1 MTNKA
6 LKNKPS
12 AVKTESGLFIQLLIV
27 VVLATITTIPFIFD
41 SFTVSKLLVLS
52 IGLLYIAICVFLKKD
67 EVGNRNL
74 PLWVTVPVGL
84 FGISLTL
91 SWALSGVPILRGL
104 FGQFG
109 RGNGLFYYYLA
120 ILVFIFSIKTFR
132 KANSFKTHQIL
143 TMLSWFLAMYATLQ
157 KIGIDVAK
165 LNTKGISPVVLT
177 FGNSNFAGGML
188 SVFFAYHFIHLVVYK
203 KYSVPNLALLASLSI
218 SATFAAAV
226 QGYLII
232 IFALAIGITIKIS
245 HKYKSRII
253 DNGLIFSWL
262 IGIVTLIL
270 GVSGKFVLS
279 SVFARPSFQARI
291 EYWRITLKVIK
302 DNLLFGVGPDKLYD
316 VTPNYM
322 APGSLKLITT
332 TRMDNAHNWYLNLI
346 ANFGLI
352 SGLILMVIIGI
363 VIFSA
368 VMFLRGQDKKN
379 PLILGSIVAYL
390 ALFIDGLV
398 SIEQPGLGVWLYL
411 FGGLIVGA
419 YLDSKPNSVPQN
431 LATKNSN
438 KAHFMIPKSIAGLN
452 VLILVITSLLISS
465 RVYNDALLRSNV
477 QTAMLNQGT
486 AETFL
491 NIEKAAIRLNS
502 EPEYT
507 VQALGPI
514 AAIGDAKK
522 LDAISS
528 ASYEYYKDSIQA
540 NLVRAD
546 VLRALGRES
555 DSCAFRPLLL
565 SNTPWDRSLLEK
577 YLFCINQ
584 GLVDSDL
591 AATLELVTR
600 YLEPTDDSITSQTP
614 ADLIRLQNSFVQN
627 SIYAYLFYLKGDIPL
642 ARNYQV
648 KSKYLLVQIE
658 KLESTIVDAS
668 QVIEKTMYLKLIS
681 F

>member
-1 MTNKA
+1 MANRALRNKS
-6 LKNKPS
+6 S
-12 AVKTESGLFIQLLIV
+12 AVKTESGFFIQLLIV

-52 IGLLYIAICVFLKKD
+52 IGLLYIAICVFLKRD
-67 EVGNRNL
+67 EMGNRNL
-74 PLWVTVPVGL
+74 PLWITVPVGL

-132 KANSFKTHQIL
+132 KANSLKTHQIL
-143 TMLSWFLAMYATLQ
+143 TILSWFLAMYATLQ
-157 KIGIDVAK
+157 RIGIDVAK
-165 LNTKGISPVVLT
+165 LDTKGISSVVLT

-188 SVFFAYHFIHLVVYK
+188 SVFFAYHFIYLVIYK
-203 KYSVPNLALLASLSI
+203 KYSVTNLALLASLSI

-232 IFALAIGITIKIS
+232 IFALAIGATIKIS
-245 HKYKSRII
+245 HKYKSRVI
-253 DNGLIFSWL
+253 DIGLIFSWL
-262 IGIVTLIL
+262 IGIITLML

-279 SVFARPSFQARI
+279 SIFARPSFQARI

-302 DNLLFGVGPDKLYD
+302 YNLLFGVGPDKLYD

-352 SGLILMVIIGI
+352 SGLMLMVIIGI

-419 YLDSKPNSVPQN
+419 YLDSKPNSVPRN
-431 LATKNSN
+431 LATKYLN
-438 KAHFMIPKSIAGLN
+438 KTRFMIPKSIAGLN

-507 VQALGPI
+507 VQALRPI

-522 LDAISS
+522 LDTISN
-528 ASYEYYKDSIQA
+528 ASYGYYKDSIQA
-540 NLVRAD
+540 NQIRAD
-546 VLRALGRES
+546 ILRALGRES
-555 DSCAFRPLLL
+555 DSCALRPLLI

-577 YLFCINQ
+577 YLLCINQ
-584 GLVDSDL
+584 GLIDSDL
-591 AATLELVTR
+591 AATLELVAK

-614 ADLIRLQNSFVQN
+614 VDLIKLQNSFVQN
-627 SIYAYLFYLKGDIPL
+627 SIYAYLFYLKRDVPI

-648 KSKYLLVQIE
+648 KAKYLLVQVE
-658 KLESTIVDAS
+658 KLESTITDAS
-668 QVIEKTMYLKLIS
+668 QVIDKTMYLKIIN

>member
-1 MTNKA
+1 MTNRA
-6 LKNKPS
+6 LKNKS
-12 AVKTESGLFIQLLIV
+12 SVVKTESGFFIQLLIV

-52 IGLLYIAICVFLKKD
+52 IGLLYIAICIFLKKD

-74 PLWVTVPVGL
+74 PLWITVPVGL

-120 ILVFIFSIKTFR
+120 LLVFIFSIKTFR
-132 KANSFKTHQIL
+132 KANSLKIHQII
-143 TMLSWFLAMYATLQ
+143 TGLSWFLAIYATLQ

-165 LNTKGISPVVLT
+165 LDTKGLSPVVLT

-188 SVFFAYHFIHLVVYK
+188 SVFFTYHFIYLVISG
-203 KYSVPNLALLASLSI
+203 KYRATNLTLLTSLLI

-232 IFALAIGITIKIS
+232 TFGLAIGITIKLS
-245 HKYKSRII
+245 HKYKSLAINI
-253 DNGLIFSWL
+253 GLTLLWL
-262 IGIVTLIL
+262 IGITTLIL

-279 SVFARPSFQARI
+279 SIFARPSFQARI
-291 EYWRITLKVIK
+291 EYWRITLKVIR
-302 DNLLFGVGPDKLYD
+302 DNLLFGIGPDKLYD

-352 SGLILMVIIGI
+352 SGLMLMVIIGI

-379 PLILGSIVAYL
+379 PLILGSIVTYL
-390 ALFIDGLV
+390 ALLIDGLV

-419 YLDSKPNSVPQN
+419 YLDSKPNTAPENQTV
-431 LATKNSN
+431 KNSR
-438 KAHFMIPKSIAGLN
+438 KIQFVILKSIAGLN

-486 AETFL
+486 IETFL

-507 VQALGPI
+507 VQALRPI

-522 LDAISS
+522 LDSISS
-528 ASYEYYKDSIQA
+528 ASYQYYKDSIQA

-546 VLRALGRES
+546 ILRALGRES
-555 DSCAFRPLLL
+555 DSCALRPLLV
-565 SNTPWDRSLLEK
+565 SNTPWDKSHLEK

-584 GLVDSDL
+584 GLMDPNL
-591 AATLELVTR
+591 ATTLELAKK
-600 YLEPTDDSITSQTP
+600 YLEPIDNPTTSQSP
-614 ADLIRLQNSFVQN
+614 DDLIVLQRQFIQNST
-627 SIYAYLFYLKGDIPL
+627 YAYFFYLQRDIPL

-648 KSKYLLVQIE
+648 KAKYLLAQVE
-658 KLESTIVDAS
+658 NLELTIVDKS
-668 QVIEKTMYLKLIS
+668 KVLDKREYLRIIN

>member
-1 MTNKA
+1 MTNRA
-6 LKNKPS
+6 LKNKSS
-12 AVKTESGLFIQLLIV
+12 AVKTESGFFIQLLIV

-52 IGLLYIAICVFLKKD
+52 IGLLYIAICIFLKKD

-74 PLWVTVPVGL
+74 PLWITVPVGL

-120 ILVFIFSIKTFR
+120 ILIFIFSIKTFR
-132 KANSFKTHQIL
+132 KANSLKTHQIL
-143 TMLSWFLAMYATLQ
+143 TILSWFLAMYATLQ

-165 LNTKGISPVVLT
+165 LDTKGISPVVLT

-188 SVFFAYHFIHLVVYK
+188 SVFFAYHFIYLVVYK
-203 KYSVPNLALLASLSI
+203 KYSVTNLALLASLSI

-232 IFALAIGITIKIS
+232 FFALAVGITIKIS
-245 HKYKSRII
+245 HKYKSRAIKI
-253 DNGLIFSWL
+253 GLIFSWTM
-262 IGIVTLIL
+262 GIITLVL
-270 GVSGKFVLS
+270 GVSGNFILS
-279 SVFARPSFQARI
+279 SIFARPSFQARI

-302 DNLLFGVGPDKLYD
+302 DNLLFGIGPDKLYD
-316 VTPNYM
+316 VSPNYM

-352 SGLILMVIIGI
+352 SGLVLVVIIGI

-368 VMFLRGQDKKN
+368 VMLLRGQDKKN

-411 FGGLIVGA
+411 FGGLIIGA
-419 YLDSKPNSVPQN
+419 YLDAKSNSVHENQ
-431 LATKNSN
+431 TVKNS
-438 KAHFMIPKSIAGLN
+438 KKTQFIILKSIAGLN
-452 VLILVITSLLISS
+452 VLILIIASFLISS
-465 RVYNDALLRSNV
+465 RIYNDALLRSNV
-477 QTAMLNQGT
+477 QTALLNQAT

-514 AAIGDAKK
+514 AAIGDARK

-528 ASYEYYKDSIQA
+528 ASYHYYKDSIQA

-555 DSCAFRPLLL
+555 DSCTLRPLLIA
-565 SNTPWDRSLLEK
+565 NTPWDRPLLEK
-577 YLFCINQ
+577 YLFCIAQ
-584 GLVDSDL
+584 GLADPNL
-591 AATLELVTR
+591 ATTLELVTK
-600 YLEPTDDSITSQTP
+600 YLEPIDNLITSQTP
-614 ADLIRLQNSFVQN
+614 DNLFALQNQFVQN
-627 SIYAYLFYLKGDIPL
+627 SIYAYLSYLRKDISL

-648 KSKYLLVQIE
+648 KAKNLLVLVE
-658 KLESTIVDAS
+658 NLESTIVDKS
-668 QVIEKTMYLKLIS
+668 KVLDKVGYLKIIN

>member
-1 MTNKA
+1 MTIKA
-6 LKNKPS
+6 LKNKSS
-12 AVKTESGLFIQLLIV
+12 AVKNEGGLFIQLLTV

-41 SFTVSKLLVLS
+41 SFIVSKLLVLA
-52 IGLLYIAICVFLKKD
+52 IGLLYIAICIFLKKD
-67 EVGNRNL
+67 EAGNRNL
-74 PLWVTVPVGL
+74 PHWVTVPVVL
-84 FGISLTL
+84 FGISLSL
-91 SWALSGVPILRGL
+91 SWVISGVPILRGL

-132 KANSFKTHQIL
+132 NANSFKIHQIL
-143 TMLSWFLAMYATLQ
+143 TILSWFLAMYATLQ

-165 LNTKGISPVVLT
+165 LDTKGISPVVLT

-188 SVFFAYHFIHLVVYK
+188 SVLFAYHFIYLVIYK
-203 KYSVPNLALLASLSI
+203 KYSVSNLALLVALSI
-218 SATFAAAV
+218 SATFPAAV

-245 HKYKSRII
+245 HKCKSRVI
-253 DNGLIFSWL
+253 DNALILSWL
-262 IGIVTLIL
+262 IGTVTLIL
-270 GVSGKFVLS
+270 GVSGRFILS
-279 SVFARPSFQARI
+279 GVFSRPSFQARI
-291 EYWRITLKVIK
+291 EYWRIALKVIK

-332 TRMDNAHNWYLNLI
+332 TRMDNAHNWYLNVI

-352 SGLILMVIIGI
+352 AGLMLMIIIGI

-368 VMFLRGQDKKN
+368 VMFLRSGEKKT
-379 PLILGSIVAYL
+379 PLILGSIVAFL

-398 SIEQPGLGVWLYL
+398 SIEQPGLGIWLYL

-419 YLDSKPNSVPQN
+419 YLDSKPDSVPQN
-431 LATKNSN
+431 LATKNS
-438 KAHFMIPKSIAGLN
+438 KKTQFMIPKSITGLN
-452 VLILVITSLLISS
+452 VLFLLITSLLIST
-465 RVYNDALLRSNV
+465 RVFNDALLRSNV

-486 AETFL
+486 TETFL
-491 NIEKAAIRLNS
+491 NIEKVAIRLKS

-522 LDAISS
+522 LDAISR
-528 ASYEYYKDSIQA
+528 ASFDYYKDSIQA
-540 NLVRAD
+540 NLIRAD
-546 VLRALGRES
+546 ILRALGRES
-555 DSCAFRPLLL
+555 DSCALRPLLI

-577 YLFCINQ
+577 YLFCIYQ
-584 GLVDSDL
+584 GLIDSDM
-591 AATLELVTR
+591 AATLELVTK
-600 YLEPTDDSITSQTP
+600 YLEPTEDSFTSQTP
-614 ADLIRLQNSFVQN
+614 VDLIKLQNSFVQN
-627 SIYAYLFYLKGDIPL
+627 SIYAYLFYIKGDVPL

-648 KSKYLLVQIE
+648 KSKNLLVHIE
-658 KLESTIVDAS
+658 KLESAITGTS
-668 QVIEKTMYLKLIS
+668 QVIDKTMYLKFLN